1 MRPIKLAVGSLALWL
16 GCLYVPSVS
25 AQDGKSN
32 QSVGSYPPDEF
43 SPKAKKYCSLLKK
56 EHRAGIPE
64 TGQGDAEG
72 VEAVEIERV

>member
-1 MRPIKLAVGSLALWL
+1 MKSIKLAVGSLALWL

-56 EHRAGIPE
+56 STEPE
-64 TGQGDAEG
+64 SQKLAKEMLK
-72 VEAVEIERV
+72 VLKQLK